1 MIAKA
6 LFLCY
11 NLFYQ
16 ILKVVGK
23 IELKEDEVID
33 DLEFKG
39 LKIIQHKKW
48 FKYGIDSVLLSDFA
62 KKIKKNSKVLD
73 IGTGTGIIS
82 ILLSEKTVAKEIVGI
97 EIQEDV
103 ADMAKRSVE
112 LNNLENKIKIINDNI
127 LNIENYFPSEYFD
140 VVVTNP
146 PYQKNNS
153 GLKSETEKQ
162 LISRHEVKCNLEDI
176 IKKSFKM
183 LRDYG
188 DFYMIHRPER
198 LVDILYLMRK
208 NKLEP
213 KEIRFVHPKS
223 GEKPNLVLIKG
234 VKYSGEFLK
243 VLEPLIVY
251 KENGEYTDEIY
262 KIYNKERK
270 WNGKLYLVATPIGN
284 LEDITLRALKVL
296 EEVDLIAAEDTR
308 HTLGLLN
315 HFEINKP
322 LISYYKQTEKKKSP
336 ILIEKLLEGKNIALV
351 SDAGTPGISD
361 PGEEIVKDAIEN
373 DIEIIPIPRLCS
385 FC

>member
-270 WNGKLYLVATPIGN
+270 
-284 LEDITLRALKVL
+284 
-296 EEVDLIAAEDTR
+296 
-308 HTLGLLN
+308 
-315 HFEINKP
+315 
-322 LISYYKQTEKKKSP
+322 
-336 ILIEKLLEGKNIALV
+336 
-351 SDAGTPGISD
+351 
-361 PGEEIVKDAIEN
+361 
-373 DIEIIPIPRLCS
+373 
-385 FC
+385 